1 MSESCGSPPTLDNV
15 VGNVCPSSEFLRQG
29 APGRVSLRVDADHP
43 PPTHDAVNAR
53 HRTVQ
58 VARSVVEAM
67 AGAAGDHVAQVYIPA
82 TPTTR
87 RTLKPRSAD
96 ARHRL
101 VPRHRNAGSINQNIG
116 GLSADQVAPGP
127 AENFSR
133 RRFEPPGRLRRSTQL
148 EASKQAHHG
157 RRLPV
162 ATARRRDVALG

>member
-29 APGRVSLRVDADHP
+29 APRRVSLRVDADHP

-82 TPTTR
+82 RSQTIMSTTDHSAGCAWGVG
-87 RTLKPRSAD
+87 LPFDFLCVLSRS
-96 ARHRL
+96 
-101 VPRHRNAGSINQNIG
+101 V
-116 GLSADQVAPGP
+116 
-127 AENFSR
+127 
-133 RRFEPPGRLRRSTQL
+133 
-148 EASKQAHHG
+148 
-157 RRLPV
+157 
-162 ATARRRDVALG
+162 